1 MGEMMSVS
9 RSLAS
14 ATLLSALAIAAPAL
28 AQDGTWSTFNG
39 DLKAQKYSPLKEI
52 TPENVGDL
60 GVAWQM
66 HTGDVASGGATPVGM
81 HMRANFPKGE
91 DLPATVW
98 SATPLFVND
107 TVYVGTP
114 FYRIF
119 ALEPDTGKTKWV
131 YDTKSDLEALTQPDL
146 KNRGVAYWQAAAPV
160 DGQPCQKRIYIG
172 TMDAHLHAVDADTGQ
187 ACADF
192 AENGVLDVDQWNIE
206 NAKWPLSLL
215 QPPTVYKDTLFLGW
229 AGKDWA
235 FEIDPPGTLFALD
248 ARTGAKLWEF
258 RTLDAKTA
266 ATSGTG
272 NIWASMSVDPERDLL
287 YIPVSSPSPNFYGGN
302 RLEPAELS
310 TSVTALD
317 TNTGRVVWSRQLVH
331 HDIWDLDTNSA
342 ATLVD
347 IVKDGVTIPALVQT
361 SKQGF
366 LYVLNRETGEPI
378 YPVEERPVPAST
390 VPGEVASP
398 TQPYVALPKPVVDDR
413 WPGVY
418 WLADAAGFGFCSRT
432 AASLVDEGRF
442 TPPSLKGSIVY
453 PATIGGVEWGGGAVD
468 PVNGIFVVNYSSAV
482 QLYKLIPRADY
493 DALAANNPDAIETG
507 GYFPQTGAAYGVQLQ
522 TFLNPIGMPC
532 WKPPYGSIAAFDLKT
547 GETLWDVPFGQVQQY
562 GFYMPESWGSITIGG
577 PVITAGGLIF
587 IGASM
592 DSRVRALDIKTGKV
606 LWKAL
611 VDAPP
616 VSLPA
621 VYEYKG
627 KQYVVWAAGGN
638 SILTPTVSDQVIAFA
653 LPN

>member
-1 MGEMMSVS
+1 MLH
-9 RSLAS
+9 RLALP
-14 ATLLSALAIAAPAL
+14 ALLGAIALGAPAL

-39 DLKAQKYSPLKEI
+39 DLKAQKYSPLTEI
-52 TPENVGDL
+52 TPENVGEL

-66 HTGDVASGGATPVGM
+66 HTGDAAVGDSTPMNM
-81 HMRANFPKGE
+81 HMRSKFPRGK

-119 ALEPDTGKTKWV
+119 ALEPDTGKTKWT
-131 YDTKSDLEALTQPDL
+131 YDSKSELQALTQPDL
-146 KNRGVAYWQAAAPV
+146 KNRGVAYWQAENPDA
-160 DGQPCQKRIYIG
+160 GQPCQKRIYLG

-187 ACADF
+187 LCTDF
-192 AENGVLDVDQWNIE
+192 GASGILDVDQWNIE

-235 FEIDPPGTLFALD
+235 FAIDPPGTLFALD
-248 ARTGAKLWEF
+248 ARTGAKRWEF
-258 RTLDAKTA
+258 QTLDAATA

-272 NIWASMSVDPERDLL
+272 NIWASMSVDPDRDLL
-287 YIPVSSPSPNFYGGN
+287 YIPVSSPSPNFFGGN
-302 RLEPAELS
+302 RLEPSELT

-317 TNTGRVVWSRQLVH
+317 TNSGRVVWSRQLVH

-342 ATLVD
+342 PTLVD

-366 LYVLNRETGEPI
+366 LYVLNRETGEPV
-378 YPVEERPVPAST
+378 YPIEERPVSAST
-390 VPGEVASP
+390 VPGEKSSP
-398 TQPYVALPKPVVDDR
+398 TQPYVALPEAVVGDK

-418 WLADAAGFGFCSRT
+418 WLADMAGFGSCSKT

-442 TPPSLKGSIVY
+442 TPPSLEGSIVY

-468 PVNGIFVVNYSSAV
+468 PTSGVFVVNYSSAV

-493 DALAANNPDAIETG
+493 DALAASNPDAIETG
-507 GYFPQTGAAYGVQLQ
+507 GYFPQTGAPYGVQLQ

-532 WKPPYGSIAAFDLKT
+532 WKPPYGSIAAYDLKT
-547 GETLWDVPFGQVQQY
+547 GAQLWDVPFGQVQQY
-562 GFYMPESWGSITIGG
+562 GFYMPEDWGSITIGG
-577 PVITAGGLIF
+577 PVITASGLIF

-606 LWKAL
+606 LWKGL
-611 VDAPP
+611 VDAPA
-616 VSLPA
+616 VALPA

-653 LPN
+653 LPD